1 MHSYLKS
8 IGSAGTDQIPTWFE
22 IPVMMGMPF
31 MCGKAKPFIVSPI
44 AYPVDYIAS
53 IAVGPDHHQAAETAH
68 THIIH
73 KALEWR
79 RMLDSAK
86 ALTMSKIADNQGYS
100 RARVTQIM
108 NLLHLPSVIVKDL
121 CSVSTP
127 EQSRC
132 YSERFLRGILTLPTA
147 AEQIQAFRS
156 LDCPTPPGHSA

>member
-1 MHSYLKS
+1 
-8 IGSAGTDQIPTWFE
+8 
-22 IPVMMGMPF
+22 MPY

-53 IAVGPDHHQAAETAH
+53 IAAGPDHHQAAETAH

-79 RMLDSAK
+79 RMLDSDK
-86 ALTMSKIADNQGYS
+86 TLTMSKIAYNQGYS

-108 NLLHLPSVIVKDL
+108 NLLHLPSSIIKDL

-132 YSERFLRGILTLPTA
+132 YSERFLRGILTRPTT
-147 AEQIQAFRS
+147 AEQICAFRTLKTRHRTDIPLEPFAYADNTACRDS
-156 LDCPTPPGHSA
+156 GGANEPLTCAT